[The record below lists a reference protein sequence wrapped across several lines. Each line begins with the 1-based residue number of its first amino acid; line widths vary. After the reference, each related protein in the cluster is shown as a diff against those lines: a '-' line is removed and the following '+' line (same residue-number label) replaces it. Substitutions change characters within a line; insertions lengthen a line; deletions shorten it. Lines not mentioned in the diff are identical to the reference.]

1 MCIEKSK
8 DIRGKCKGCLH
19 INSFADRHVCAHIGI
34 YHPAFFFWPCC
45 VAYGILV
52 PRPGIEPMAPAVEVQ
67 SLSHWT
73 AELPEKS
80 FFIYTKYIM
89 NV

>member
-1 MCIEKSK
+1 MYVPTYAYIT
-8 DIRGKCKGCLH
+8 L
-19 INSFADRHVCAHIGI
+19 
-34 YHPAFFFWPCC
+34 PFFFFGPRC

-89 NV
+89 NVCIVFLPSKP